1 MMRRLNVNYGRT
13 NSAILLLTSTPAE
26 LGTLLLPVGCSGSG
40 SGLRRLRR
48 PYYDRRF
55 HRLPH
60 PFAS

>member
-13 NSAILLLTSTPAE
+13 NSAILLLTSTPAT
-26 LGTLLLPVGCSGSG
+26 LGMLLLPAGCSGSI

-48 PYYDRRF
+48 THYDRRF

-60 PFAS
+60 PFA